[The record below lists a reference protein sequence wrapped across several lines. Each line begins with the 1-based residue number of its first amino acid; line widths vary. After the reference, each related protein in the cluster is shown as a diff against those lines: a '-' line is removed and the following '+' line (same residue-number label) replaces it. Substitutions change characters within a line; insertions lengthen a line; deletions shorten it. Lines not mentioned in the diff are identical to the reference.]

1 MLLCPSNSCKGGAC
15 SGDLVVEKDVP
26 ACGIDTSQSTPVGTV
41 YRLVFEVYDTGGLS
55 ATATR
60 VVQVITPC
68 AEGQSLCSDGQCH
81 NVDCPVWA
89 GLQALSSQADTPT
102 SLEAP
107 VLVLLPTSLTNYTAL
122 AWEHPSNQ
130 TVLTAYGQPAALSL
144 LPCASGL
151 ALPLQAQCAAAA
163 VQVASNGS
171 WVDVSSQV
179 TVQDVSTN
187 ITARQ
192 ERIQPCLLW
201 LLFLAPASCFGLWPC
216 CSPPPYCSCL
226 LPWLWPLAPASCFC
240 LLPSLLLPAP
250 AYFL

>member
-1 MLLCPSNSCKGGAC
+1 MDVCGLEAKLSVLCLLQSNPLTGACTCSLSLALQPATQVLLCPPDSCKSGAC
-15 SGDLVVEKDVP
+15 SGHLVVEKDVP
-26 ACGIDTSQSTPVGTV
+26 ACGVDTSQSTPVGTV
-41 YRLVFEVYDTGGLS
+41 YRLVFEVYDKGGLS

-68 AEGQSLCSDGQCH
+68 ADGQSLCSDGQCH
-81 NVDCPVWA
+81 DVDCTVWA
-89 GLQALSSQADTPT
+89 GLQALSGQADTPT

-122 AWEHPSNQ
+122 ASAQPSNQ

-151 ALPLQAQCAAAA
+151 ALTPQAQCAAAA

-192 ERIQPCLLW
+192 EGI
-201 LLFLAPASCFGLWPC
+201 
-216 CSPPPYCSCL
+216 
-226 LPWLWPLAPASCFC
+226 
-240 LLPSLLLPAP
+240 
-250 AYFL
+250 